1 VRPALLLGILVVLAA
16 PAGSQAAG
24 CTRVAGSFSLVP
36 GSAGAGNVVYAL
48 RLHNK
53 STSACLLSRL
63 PRLRLLAR
71 AGSSPRPLPTKVT
84 ADPRFTPKPFLLRPG
99 RTAVA
104 LARFSPDVPGP
115 GESVSRRCE
124 PVAHYASVVVASTTF
139 VVRVSPPTSVCE
151 HGRLVFTPYR

>member
-1 VRPALLLGILVVLAA
+1 MRPALLLGILVALAA

-24 CTRVAGSFSLVP
+24 CTRISGSFSLVP

-63 PRLRLLAR
+63 PRLRLLAT
-71 AGSSPRPLPTKVT
+71 AGSSPKPLPTKIAT
-84 ADPRFTPKPFLLRPG
+84 DPRIEPKPFLLGPG
-99 RTAVA
+99 RTATA
-104 LARFSPDVPGP
+104 QARFSPDVPGP
-115 GESVSRRCE
+115 GETVSKRCE
-124 PVAHYASVVVASTTF
+124 PVAHYASVVVAGTTF

-151 HGRLVFTPYR
+151 HGLLVFTPYR